1 MLRRSRRFSKLE
13 RTPSPPLAQDTGEE
27 LHRKWLAWV
36 EQESFKRL
44 VFHAFVMDA
53 QTSMAM
59 LTGPLI
65 SFAEL
70 KIPLPAS
77 RELWLAQDAEHWK
90 AVYLSRPSAS
100 HHPEL
105 SVADLVQEPID
116 VPDHCDVDFT
126 RLIILCGIWGMIWH
140 RSQLLLMTKKPGQGH
155 ATGTDL
161 RYNDLLQTLQH
172 LRMNLAEG
180 ATPPGP
186 EILLILELLPMH
198 LHVSLSDIQLLAGKQ
213 DPEDARHV
221 LPSLQQ
227 WAEGRESRQAIWHA
241 GQVLRAAKSFRHK
254 QLRGFFTIALF
265 HAGLVLWAYG
275 VISRA
280 KGDDHAAAPLT
291 AQQPV
296 LLDGEDSPAVQRFI
310 ALGKGVPCVS
320 RHPAG
325 MQGMLDP
332 AASSPAEA
340 VPLTDT
346 EGVMGV
352 FVDALGRNFPCNSQA
367 AGEAAPPLVE
377 NLIQLLRDLGKANA
391 V

>member
-1 MLRRSRRFSKLE
+1 ME
-13 RTPSPPLAQDTGEE
+13 RIPPPLAQDTGEA

-36 EQESFKRL
+36 ELESFKRL
-44 VFHAFVMDA
+44 VYHAFVMDA

-59 LTGPLI
+59 LTSPLI

-70 KIPLPAS
+70 KIPLPES
-77 RELWLAQDAEHWK
+77 RDLWLAQDAEHWK
-90 AVYLSRPSAS
+90 AVYLNRPRAS
-100 HHPEL
+100 QPPEL
-105 SVADLVQEPID
+105 SVTDLVQEPVE
-116 VPDHCDVDFT
+116 VPDHYDLDFT
-126 RLIILCGIWGMIWH
+126 RLIILCATWGLIWH
-140 RSQLLLMTKKPGQGH
+140 RSQLLLMTKRPGHGQ

-172 LRMNLAEG
+172 FRMHLAERTTSPG
-180 ATPPGP
+180 AET
-186 EILLILELLPMH
+186 ILILELLPMH

-213 DPEDARHV
+213 DPEDARYV

-227 WAEGRESRQAIWHA
+227 WAESRESRQAIWHA
-241 GQVLRAAKSFRHK
+241 GQVLRAAKTFQHK
-254 QLRGFFTIALF
+254 QPRGFYTIALF

-280 KGDDHAAAPLT
+280 KGDDHAAMAHST
-291 AQQPV
+291 TDEAQRV
-296 LLDGEDSPAVQRFI
+296 VSLDGDDSPAVQRFI
-310 ALGKGVPCVS
+310 TLGKGVPCVS
-320 RHPAG
+320 RQSAG
-325 MQGMLDP
+325 MPVVLDP
-332 AASSPAEA
+332 AQA

-377 NLIQLLRDLGKANA
+377 NLIQLLRELGKA
-391 V
+391 VGV